1 MPTGDSVAQG
11 QLNIALAELKEVR
24 AENERLRK
32 QVERLKAPVSI
43 DELRRY
49 SRLVRDTR
57 MFNAQDVDDV
67 LAARAREG

>member
-43 DELRRY
+43 DELQRY